1 MAENKKYFYLKLKDT
16 FFDSEEMKLL
26 ETMQNG
32 EKYQNVYLKLC
43 LLSLKNEG
51 ALLFKNLIPYNIE
64 MLSKILRVDIDTM
77 KTSIELFTQIGL
89 LTVMDTGVIYMNDI
103 QSLIGRS
110 STEAERI
117 KKYREKLSTKNV
129 QMLQNCTPKIEI
141 ELDTEIEKDID
152 IETEKG
158 QAPKPKKTTFQKP
171 TIEEIREY
179 CQERKNNVDPQRFF
193 DFYESKGWFVGK
205 SKMKDWKAS
214 VRTWEKNSFSQSKQ
228 EPYNSFNNPDKL
240 FF

>member
-77 KTSIELFTQIGL
+77 KTSVEIFTQIGL
-89 LTVMDTGVIYMNDI
+89 LTIMDSGIIYMNDI

-117 KKYREKLSTKNV
+117 KKYREKLSTKSV
-129 QMLQNCTPKIEI
+129 QMLQNCTPKTEI
-141 ELDTEIEKDID
+141 DTEIDTEIEK
-152 IETEKG
+152 E
-158 QAPKPKKTTFQKP
+158 QPPKPKKQTFQKP

-193 DFYESKGWFVGK
+193 DFYESKGWLVGK

-214 VRTWEKNSFSQSKQ
+214 VRTWEKNSFSNQSKDQ
-228 EPYNSFNNPDKL
+228 YNSINNPDKL